1 MDLTSAFV
9 LLFVI
14 WSYNNYLHNINFNIL
29 VERFFNVKWVP
40 LIDAFM
46 CKLMN
51 MDYEDMDT
59 DLDLEEDFVPP
70 LILKYEDKYLDEI
83 RAIKKDWEFNE
94 EELNNE
100 EQAFKD
106 FKVKLLN
113 TFQTQ
118 LDAYETDIND
128 IKKEMNEDEDIVLT
142 EKDYN
147 EEGDLY
153 DNETTLEERNKTR
166 NEHIIELTTLY
177 EELHK
182 EMNDTETLEINAKKL
197 AREFIINQRLNRL
210 KTNFIMEKTP
220 QGNVLMVYD
229 LERETFK
236 YYADSTIPYR
246 YLETVGRKYVKT
258 FNCRPLFVDM
268 EEELKIVEEKWT
280 KEYELKKL
288 KELEE
293 KKRLEELSKNP
304 KNVNINVK
312 KKNVFA
318 TFKSYNKNKGV
329 NSMMAVP
336 PKNSIPQSNVSV
348 SKEDEK
354 ILLKERANRYTYEGK
369 MANFNFLQ
377 KVERKV
383 FNKKLGLSFSDFK
396 NLQKK

>member
-59 DLDLEEDFVPP
+59 DDESDLEEDFVPP

-182 EMNDTETLEINAKKL
+182 EMNDTETLETNAKKL

-293 KKRLEELSKNP
+293 KKRLEELSKKPN
-304 KNVNINVK
+304 NVNVK

-318 TFKSYNKNKGV
+318 TFKSYNKGV

>member
-83 RAIKKDWEFNE
+83 RAINKEWEFNE